1 MSTSTLTRAG
11 ARPSLEQ
18 LLVGF
23 AGAAHIL
30 VGIATLLTPM
40 WFFQNVGT
48 FAPFN
53 RHYEGDLGAFQ
64 LGIGLGLLLAA
75 RAPARHRLLLGAA
88 AAGNLVHAFNH
99 TYDALISHASLGYW
113 LSDTAPLYLFAMILI
128 LLSLGAL
135 GSPRHG
141 LAGRI
146 ITR

>member
-1 MSTSTLTRAG
+1 MNAPILDRAG

-30 VGIATLLTPM
+30 IGIATLLAPM
-40 WFFQNVGT
+40 WFFQNIGA

-64 LGIGLGLLLAA
+64 LGIGVGLLLAA

-88 AAGNLVHAFNH
+88 AVGNLVHAFNH
-99 TYDALISHASLGYW
+99 TYDAVISHAPLGYW
-113 LSDTAPLYLFAMILI
+113 LSDTAPLYLFAIMLI

-135 GSPRHG
+135 GSLRQG
-141 LAGRI
+141 YADRI
-146 ITR
+146 IAQ